1 MIHEIWGSQ
10 EAFRQL
16 AAALRESETPEAAR
30 AAAEWGLN
38 LGVLHAA
45 CDDQRMMTGL
55 MLGLQDNKH
64 AVEGAFP
71 FYPPPLPHLPL
82 PALA

>member
-1 MIHEIWGSQ
+1 MIYEISGSQ

-16 AAALRESETPEAAR
+16 AAALRESETLEAGR

-38 LGVLHAA
+38 QGVLRAA
-45 CDDQRMMTGL
+45 CDDQRMLTGL
-55 MLGLQDNKH
+55 MLGLQDNIH
-64 AVEGAFP
+64 AVEGVLFP
-71 FYPPPLPHLPL
+71 STPPPLPL